1 MSTAEDIKARRAARR
16 LAERSKTEPGTQHV
30 LVRTKRMLNDQ
41 GISQTTVSI
50 VTKDA
55 FDFTDYRFF
64 RISEASH
71 VEPVEEWVHKDEL
84 ELYQRSIG

>member
-1 MSTAEDIKARRAARR
+1 
-16 LAERSKTEPGTQHV
+16 
-30 LVRTKRMLNDQ
+30 MLNDQ